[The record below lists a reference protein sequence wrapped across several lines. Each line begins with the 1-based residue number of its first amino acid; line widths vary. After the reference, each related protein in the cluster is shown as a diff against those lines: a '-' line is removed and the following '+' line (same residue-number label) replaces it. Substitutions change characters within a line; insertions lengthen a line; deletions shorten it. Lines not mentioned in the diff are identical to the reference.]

1 MPHHQ
6 AAVRG
11 SRLAFSALMI
21 AVSLLGA
28 CGDDDSDDASSTS
41 ASTTNSTT
49 VTDPI
54 TTTSSV
60 AESTTT
66 LAVAATTST
75 ATPTVPAGARYVALG
90 SSFAA
95 GQGIPE
101 QGPTCGRS
109 TNNYPT
115 LVAEALELELV
126 DVSCGAATLGNLLDE
141 PQGDAAPQV
150 ESVTPDTELVTITAG
165 GNDAS
170 YSLTTLLCGTQP
182 DPCLATVDT
191 ATIDAALVD
200 LPNRFQAL
208 AAAIRDR
215 APDATIF
222 LVTYPDVVPEEGAEC
237 AALGLDADEAAY
249 IDDLG
254 DRLDEAFR
262 AAAAAGDLVLIDVY
276 DESAGHGPCAADTD
290 RWVSGVDGGTES
302 FAYHPT
308 RVGHRGVAD
317 LIVAEITG

>member
-6 AAVRG
+6 APVRG
-11 SRLAFSALMI
+11 CRLAVAAVI
-21 AVSLLGA
+21 AAAVLLGA
-28 CGDDDSDDASSTS
+28 CGDDGTDDASSTTS
-41 ASTTNSTT
+41 TNS
-49 VTDPI
+49 I
-54 TTTSSV
+54 TTTTTTTATAIDTTAV

-66 LAVAATTST
+66 TTVTAVA
-75 ATPTVPAGARYVALG
+75 PTIQVGSRYVAIG

-109 TNNYPT
+109 TNNYPSI
-115 LVAEALELELV
+115 VAQALELELV
-126 DVSCGAATLGNLLDE
+126 DVSCGAATLGNLLDQ
-141 PQGDAAPQV
+141 PQGDAPAQV
-150 ESVTPDTELVTITAG
+150 EAVTPDTDLVTITAG

-182 DPCLATVDT
+182 DPCLAGIDT
-191 ATIDAALVD
+191 ASIDAALVD

-215 APDATIF
+215 APEATIL
-222 LVTYPDVVPEEGAEC
+222 LVTYPDVVPVEGADC

-249 IDDLG
+249 IDGLG

-262 AAAAAGDLVLIDVY
+262 AAAEASDVVLVDVY
-276 DESAGHGPCAADTD
+276 EASAGHGPCAGDAD

-302 FAYHPT
+302 FGYHPT
-308 RVGHRGVAD
+308 RVGHRAVAD
-317 LIVAEITG
+317 LIVAELTG